1 MTGLQS
7 MTGHGRAQQNSDGLA
22 IEAEVRSVNNRF
34 LKVSCKLH
42 ESLAYLENH
51 IESLVR
57 ENVRRGSVHVSLR
70 VSGSAE
76 WSASKVC
83 VATLQAYLDQ
93 LRLAID
99 PSTTVT
105 IELGSALQLPGV
117 LLPSQGPDPDKVT
130 ALGLSTLTEAL
141 DHLNRMRKIEG
152 EQMGKELIDA
162 VSQIRTI
169 SGQIESR
176 APDVVGDYRKRLETR
191 VKAALA
197 QMVPSVGELDLLRE
211 VVQFSDR
218 CDIRE
223 EIVRLQ
229 SHLDQFQETIHERES
244 QGRRLDFLTQEIAR
258 ETNTI
263 GAKANDATIAHH
275 VVAIKTTVEQMR
287 ELVQNV
293 E

>member
-1 MTGLQS
+1 L
-7 MTGHGRAQQNSDGLA
+7 RA
-22 IEAEVRSVNNRF
+22 
-34 LKVSCKLH
+34 
-42 ESLAYLENH
+42 
-51 IESLVR
+51 
-57 ENVRRGSVHVSLR
+57 
-70 VSGSAE
+70 SGSAE

-83 VATLQAYLDQ
+83 VPTLRAYLDQ

-130 ALGLSTLTEAL
+130 ALVLSTLTEAL
-141 DHLNRMRKIEG
+141 DHLNRMRKVEG